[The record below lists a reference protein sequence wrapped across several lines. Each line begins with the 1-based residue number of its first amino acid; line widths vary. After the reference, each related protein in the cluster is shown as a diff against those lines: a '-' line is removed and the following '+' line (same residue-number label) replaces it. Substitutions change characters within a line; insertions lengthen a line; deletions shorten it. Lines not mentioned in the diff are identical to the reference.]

1 MLELLDNGKASMI
14 KGNHEHKIIRALNGA
29 NVILG
34 PPNMVTLNQMK
45 TDTKFVTDFKRM
57 VSQYCKE
64 YIKINDKLYIT
75 HGGMHQDFWKAEK
88 TGKLTR
94 KMTDNMMFGQADYKR
109 TFHHKGQEY
118 PARTYEWIH
127 AVPKDIT
134 LIVGHDPA
142 PLNEKPDFDNFQL
155 KPFDFTNDQGGRV
168 IWLDCGAG
176 KGGKLFGAI
185 VNSATEIEQIV
196 DFS

>member
-1 MLELLDNGKASMI
+1 MI

-34 PPNMVTLNQMK
+34 PPNMVTLDQMK

-75 HGGMHQDFWKAEK
+75 HGGMHQDFWEAEK

-118 PARTYEWIH
+118 PARTYEWRH